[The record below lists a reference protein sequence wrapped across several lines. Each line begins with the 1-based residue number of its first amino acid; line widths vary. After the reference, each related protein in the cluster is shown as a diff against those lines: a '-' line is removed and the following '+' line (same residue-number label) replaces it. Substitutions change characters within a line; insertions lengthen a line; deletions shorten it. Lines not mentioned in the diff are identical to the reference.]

1 MRFIFIHYLL
11 QNNYIEIYWFSIFQ
25 NFERQASSCWHYT
38 CLKLLLEDCWKLAAD
53 CCCMEDMEDCCIDDI
68 EDCWTED
75 CWKDWDMLL
84 SKKYNNVSQVGHK
97 KKFNI
102 TFIIIFFGSGALS
115 GLILDLGLLK
125 VILGK
130 FFLSYP
136 LPNPAGQSW
145 PLLNLP

>member
-11 QNNYIEIYWFSIFQ
+11 QNNHIEIYWFSIFQ

-53 CCCMEDMEDCCIDDI
+53 CCCMEDCCMEDMEDCCMEDI

-102 TFIIIFFGSGALS
+102 TFKFVFFWIRCTFWFNSGSRIIENKFRVFF
-115 GLILDLGLLK
+115 
-125 VILGK
+125 
-130 FFLSYP
+130 SYF
-136 LPNPAGQSW
+136 
-145 PLLNLP
+145 